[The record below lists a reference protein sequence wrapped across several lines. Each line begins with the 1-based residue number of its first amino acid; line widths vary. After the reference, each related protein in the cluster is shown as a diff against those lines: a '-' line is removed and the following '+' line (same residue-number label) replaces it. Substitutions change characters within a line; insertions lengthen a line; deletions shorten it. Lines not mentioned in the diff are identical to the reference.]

1 MPHLFSGLHQKR
13 QSGKITNVTQI
24 VGSKGRSSVV
34 RLVSHCKSNSESPS
48 ECVKTVLNINK
59 PDIQEN
65 NQNKARNN
73 DLFNRDTFS
82 RYFNLY
88 GNGEIWTP
96 EFGQPLPT
104 PEKYIIGL
112 NNAADRWAK
121 FLKVSDNA
129 VYFIKTNSIYSKPDW
144 NGIEL
149 TGLTI
154 DTAATENDSWIAKT
168 VILNTVGNTSI
179 NTGIITG
186 FTLKLNTAKIEFNGY
201 TDTDITN
208 ILAHELGHALGIVG
222 QPYKSVNVAQNI
234 EIQPLLVKTTDIE
247 TDPYVFRAFTEDK
260 NNNNII
266 DEDESI
272 FPTLIWEY
280 DFYGGIIW
288 KGGYRPPNILRS
300 TNKSIEKL
308 ALRDFPFV
316 MPVAVKDD
324 GTLNSGH
331 WRTNTLKTK
340 NWNDTTIPDTSR
352 AKISY
357 AGIENDLMV
366 PAYDPYITYFI
377 SRLSIGMLVDL
388 RNETDVGTIY
398 NYTELNPGKSEDT
411 GHEKTDMGCIKFTGP
426 TKSINKEK
434 NTKNIKNRNVI
445 VCDCCPIIINNATNI

>member
-1 MPHLFSGLHQKR
+1 MPKFKFNFNHGTRYVNGPLVNLGTTR
-13 QSGKITNVTQI
+13 GK
-24 VGSKGRSSVV
+24 GSSTRM
-34 RLVSHCKSNSESPS
+34 LSHCRSNSENPS
-48 ECVKTVLNINK
+48 DCVNSVLNINK
-59 PDIQEN
+59 PNIQQN
-65 NQNKARNN
+65 TQNQSRNN

-82 RYFNLY
+82 RYFDLY
-88 GNGEIWTP
+88 GTGEIWNP

-154 DTAATENDSWIAKT
+154 DTDATENDSWIAKT

-179 NTGIITG
+179 STGIITG

-201 TDTDITN
+201 TDTDIAN

-222 QPYKSVNVAQNI
+222 QPYKSYN
-234 EIQPLLVKTTDIE
+234 D
-247 TDPYVFRAFTEDK
+247 
-260 NNNNII
+260 NII

-280 DFYGGIIW
+280 DFYGGVIW
-288 KGGYRPPNILRS
+288 KGGYRPPNIFRS
-300 TNKSIEKL
+300 TDKSIEKL

-331 WRTNTLKTK
+331 WRTNTLRTK

-398 NYTELNPGKSEDT
+398 SYTELNPGKSEETD
-411 GHEKTDMGCIKFTGP
+411 HVKTDMGCIRFTGP
-426 TKSINKEK
+426 TKSINNEK
-434 NTKNIKNRNVI
+434 NTKNIKNRNAI
-445 VCDCCPIIINNATNI
+445 VCDCCPIIINKATNI